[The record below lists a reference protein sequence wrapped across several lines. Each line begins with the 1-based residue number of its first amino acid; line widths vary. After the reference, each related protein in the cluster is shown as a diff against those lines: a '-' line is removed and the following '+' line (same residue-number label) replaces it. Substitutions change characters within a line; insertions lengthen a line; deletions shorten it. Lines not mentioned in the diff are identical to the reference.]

1 MYMYVHVCGWHGNSD
16 LNINDSFPLSF
27 LQILH
32 TRIHLRSIVLK
43 HVMHMLQSLQ
53 WGLSRFCHKICVYKE
68 QISDQIQIKVLV
80 HSI

>member
-1 MYMYVHVCGWHGNSD
+1 MYMYVHVCGLHGNSD

-27 LQILH
+27 LQIF
-32 TRIHLRSIVLK
+32 HLLSIVLK

>member
-1 MYMYVHVCGWHGNSD
+1 MYMYEHVCGLHGNSD

-43 HVMHMLQSLQ
+43 VALGVSPQ
-53 WGLSRFCHKICVYKE
+53 FV
-68 QISDQIQIKVLV
+68 
-80 HSI
+80 SI